1 MQSGCDGDER
11 VKAWPFD
18 CTSTNQSIN
27 GRAPF
32 LIRGF
37 EVRTRNRLVVNTT
50 RHISIVTMVRSVL
63 ALSLLGLS
71 AVNALP
77 AQPVEERQT
86 WIIGPPSEP
95 SFGVPAR
102 PCDAENPGACFFPPV
117 TGGLNPSPK
126 SKRDTIS
133 FGPIESSG
141 PSLQCSQAQIVQQ
154 ILRPLLAKE
163 NPNKYE
169 LDSIIRFTD
178 ILRTCGFS
186 ISDDGATLTKLTPR
200 SEESSP
206 LEARQEFRIGCG
218 PWEVSRLID
227 QYNYLRWLYGINT
240 ERWPQDARIQRQ
252 TILNALESCNQG
264 IQTGPIT
271 PQPTIPGGPLVPEP
285 VIPGGAIVPQPVIPG
300 GSITPEPT
308 VPGGAMKP
316 PKKRGVEAAQ
326 EALQVIEDAYGTYDQ
341 GKVPAFIAFAAEGI
355 VADLRNSGIVV
366 IGWPKTTIG
375 IAP

>member
-1 MQSGCDGDER
+1 
-11 VKAWPFD
+11 
-18 CTSTNQSIN
+18 
-27 GRAPF
+27 
-32 LIRGF
+32 
-37 EVRTRNRLVVNTT
+37 
-50 RHISIVTMVRSVL
+50 MVRSAL

-86 WIIGPPSEP
+86 WIIGPPGEP
-95 SFGVPAR
+95 SFGGGGLR
-102 PCDAENPGACFFPPV
+102 PCDAENPGACFYPPI

-126 SKRDTIS
+126 DKRDTIT
-133 FGPIESSG
+133 FEPIEQSG
-141 PSLQCSQAQIVQQ
+141 PSLQCSQAKVIQQ

-169 LDSIIRFTD
+169 KDSIIRFTD

-186 ISDDGATLTKLTPR
+186 IADDGASLTKLTPR
-200 SEESSP
+200 SEEAP

-240 ERWPQDARIQRQ
+240 ERWPQDAKIQRQ

-271 PQPTIPGGPLVPEP
+271 PQPTVPGGPLVPEP
-285 VIPGGAIVPQPVIPG
+285 VIPGGPIVPQPVIPG
-300 GSITPEPT
+300 GPITPDPT
-308 VPGGAMKP
+308 TPGGSLKP
-316 PKKRGVEAAQ
+316 PKKRDVDVEAAQ
-326 EALQVIEDAYGTYDQ
+326 EALQVIEDNYGTFDQ
-341 GKVPAFIAFAAEGI
+341 GKIPAFIAFAAEGI
-355 VADLRNSGIVV
+355 IADLRNSGIVV

-375 IAP
+375 VSP